1 MKSEPNWK
9 RWRGRHLPA
18 WPRCDALSDPPY
30 YAAIPYADCADF
42 FYAWLKASLQSVHP
56 GLFSGELTPKAKKL
70 VRRILRQCLDA
81 DLQQVIVTW
90 DELPATIRKA
100 VVALIGSQE

>member
-1 MKSEPNWK
+1 
-9 RWRGRHLPA
+9 
-18 WPRCDALSDPPY
+18 
-30 YAAIPYADCADF
+30 
-42 FYAWLKASLQSVHP
+42 VHP